1 MKERCL
7 YIGRWKV
14 IFYFATEGYDIDF
27 LMDRLYTLGA
37 GIEDL
42 RRALD
47 LMESGEL
54 NTGFTFPNPYDHEML
69 VAIGPTSSGEE
80 FINTLVHEV
89 HHVAVAIADELGVD
103 LYEETPAYIAGDS
116 ARDLAELLCELGCSH
131 CRK

>member
-89 HHVAVAIADELGVD
+89 H

-116 ARDLAELLCELGCSH
+116 ARDLAGLLCELGCSH